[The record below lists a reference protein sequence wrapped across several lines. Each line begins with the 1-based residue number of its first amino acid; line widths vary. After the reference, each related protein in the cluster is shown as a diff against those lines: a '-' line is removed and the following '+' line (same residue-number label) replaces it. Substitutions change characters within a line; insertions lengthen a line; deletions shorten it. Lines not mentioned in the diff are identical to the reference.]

1 MSAETE
7 IETEVKTGWLGLP
20 PRDPHFVDEV
30 IKMRGDHKIL
40 DCIQCGVCSGS
51 CPVDFAMDYSPMQ
64 IIKMA
69 QIGIKET
76 IFSSNTIWIC
86 ATCYC
91 CSDRCPQGIDVG
103 DTMTTLRNL
112 AIKNGVIREVFDVL
126 GKMIIKFGRTWDKQD
141 FVNELRTDIGL
152 DPITTVNPEELTKLL
167 QQTNINKLL
176 KVKEE

>member
-7 IETEVKTGWLGLP
+7 IKTGWHGLP
-20 PRDPHFVDEV
+20 STDAHFSDEI
-30 IKMRGDHKIL
+30 IKMRGDKKIL

-64 IIKMA
+64 IIRMA
-69 QIGIKET
+69 QLGIKET

-103 DTMTTLRNL
+103 DMMTTLRNL
-112 AIKNGVIREVFDVL
+112 AIKNGHIRTLFETM
-126 GKMIIKFGRTWDKQD
+126 GSTIIKFGRIWDKPE
-141 FVNELRTDIGL
+141 FINELRIDVGL
-152 DPITTVNPEELTKLL
+152 DPITTITPEELAKLIQHTNVKKLL
-167 QQTNINKLL
+167 E
-176 KVKEE
+176 VKEERKS

>member
-7 IETEVKTGWLGLP
+7 VKIGWRGLP
-20 PRDPHFVDEV
+20 STDSRFVDEV
-30 IKMRGDHKIL
+30 MKMRGDEKVL

-64 IIKMA
+64 IIRMA
-69 QIGIKET
+69 QIGMKET

-112 AIKNGVIREVFDVL
+112 AIKNGVIRTLFEVQ
-126 GKMIIKFGRTWDKQD
+126 GSMIIKFGRIWDKQE
-141 FVNELRTDIGL
+141 FVNELRTDAGL
-152 DPITTVNPEELTKLL
+152 EPLTTITREELTKLIDR
-167 QQTNINKLL
+167 TNIKELL
-176 KVKEE
+176 KIKEG

>member
-1 MSAETE
+1 LAA
-7 IETEVKTGWLGLP
+7 ETEVKTGWFGLP
-20 PRDPHFVDEV
+20 STDSRFVDEV
-30 IKMRGDHKIL
+30 MKMRGDEKVL

-64 IIKMA
+64 IIRMA
-69 QIGIKET
+69 QIGMKET

-112 AIKNGVIREVFDVL
+112 AIKNGVIRELFEVL
-126 GKMIIKFGRTWDKQD
+126 GNMIIKFGRTWEKQE
-141 FVNELRTDIGL
+141 FINELRTDIGL
-152 DPITTVNPEELTKLL
+152 DPITTINPEELTKLL
-167 QQTNINKLL
+167 QQTNVKKLL

>member
-1 MSAETE
+1 LSAETD
-7 IETEVKTGWLGLP
+7 IKIGWHGLP
-20 PRDPHFVDEV
+20 STDSRFVNEV
-30 IKMRGDHKIL
+30 MKMRGDEKVL

-64 IIKMA
+64 IIRMA
-69 QIGIKET
+69 QIGMKET

-112 AIKNGVIREVFDVL
+112 AIKNGVIRELFEVL
-126 GKMIIKFGRTWDKQD
+126 GNMITKFGRTWEKQE
-141 FVNELRTDIGL
+141 FINELRTDVGL
-152 DPITTVNPEELTKLL
+152 DPITTINPEELTKLL
-167 QQTNINKLL
+167 QQTDVKKLL